1 MTTTGSSPRSPR
13 ERPTANPGRGRAVL
27 KQQRAVRTRNQVLDA
42 AAQAFAAKGFPAVT
56 ILDVAELTGMTKGA
70 VYFHYSNKEALALAV
85 AEEFYRRLPEI
96 ADSVLR
102 MDLSPLQSVS
112 ELLTRTA
119 LAFRDDI
126 MCQAGARLQLER
138 SLIDAD
144 MPVPFIGYNHLV
156 ASWLKEAK
164 GIGQLPPDADPDT
177 IARVLISAFFGAQH
191 ISWVLSDRA
200 DLPER
205 VKQIV
210 SVIIPSYQREG
221 AANVS
226 AAPSSSSASSS
237 SAR

>member
-1 MTTTGSSPRSPR
+1 MTTTGSSPRSSQSQQ
-13 ERPTANPGRGRAVL
+13 RPPANAGRGRAVL

-56 ILDVAELTGMTKGA
+56 ILDVAEITGMTKGA

-102 MDLSPLQSVS
+102 MDLSPLESVS
-112 ELLTRTA
+112 ELLIRTA
-119 LAFRDDI
+119 LAFREDI
-126 MCQAGARLQLER
+126 MLQAGARLQIER

-144 MPVPFIGYNHLV
+144 LPVPFIGYNHLV
-156 ASWLKEAK
+156 SSWLKEAR
-164 GIGQLPPDADPDT
+164 GMGQLASEADCDT

-205 VKQIV
+205 VHQILA
-210 SVIIPSYQREG
+210 VIVPRQQ
-221 AANVS
+221 
-226 AAPSSSSASSS
+226 P
-237 SAR
+237 

>member
-1 MTTTGSSPRSPR
+1 MTTTGSSPRPPR
-13 ERPTANPGRGRAVL
+13 SQRLTANPGRGRAVL
-27 KQQRAVRTRNQVLDA
+27 KQQRAVRTRSQVLDA
-42 AAQAFAAKGFPAVT
+42 AAQAFAAKGYPAVT
-56 ILDVAELTGMTKGA
+56 ILDVAEITGMTKGA

-96 ADSVLR
+96 ADSVLQ
-102 MDLSPLQSVS
+102 MDLSPLESVI
-112 ELLTRTA
+112 ELLTQTA

-126 MCQAGARLQLER
+126 MLQAGARLQIER

-144 MPVPFIGYNHLV
+144 LPVPFIGYNHLV

-164 GIGQLPPDADPDT
+164 GIGQLASAADPDA

-191 ISWVLSDRA
+191 ISWVLSDRT

-210 SVIIPSYQREG
+210 SVIIPGQHQ
-221 AANVS
+221 
-226 AAPSSSSASSS
+226 
-237 SAR
+237 

>member
-1 MTTTGSSPRSPR
+1 MTTGSSPRSPR
-13 ERPTANPGRGRAVL
+13 SQRPTGNPGRGRAAL

-56 ILDVAELTGMTKGA
+56 ILDVAEITGMTKGA

-102 MDLSPLQSVS
+102 RGLSPLESVS
-112 ELLTRTA
+112 ELLTSTA

-126 MCQAGARLQLER
+126 MLQAGARLQIER
-138 SLIDAD
+138 SLIDAEL
-144 MPVPFIGYNHLV
+144 PVPFIGYNHLV

-164 GIGQLPPDADPDT
+164 GFGQLPAHADPDA

-205 VKQIV
+205 VEQIL
-210 SVIIPSYQREG
+210 SVIIPRYATGG
-221 AANVS
+221 AANTS
-226 AAPSSSSASSS
+226 AAPPSPT
-237 SAR
+237 R

>member
-1 MTTTGSSPRSPR
+1 MTTTGSSPRPTR
-13 ERPTANPGRGRAVL
+13 PQHPTANPGRGRAAL
-27 KQQRAVRTRNQVLDA
+27 KQQRAVRTRNQVLEA

-56 ILDVAELTGMTKGA
+56 ILDVAEITGMTKGA

-102 MDLSPLQSVS
+102 MDLSPLESVS
-112 ELLTRTA
+112 ELLIQTA
-119 LAFRDDI
+119 LAFREDI
-126 MCQAGARLQLER
+126 MIQAGARLQIER

-164 GIGQLPPDADPDT
+164 GIGQLEPGADPDA

-191 ISWVLSDRA
+191 ISWVLSDLV

-205 VKQIV
+205 VEQIV
-210 SVIIPSYQREG
+210 SVVIPRQKPEG
-221 AANVS
+221 AANMS
-226 AAPSSSSASSS
+226 AAPSSSST
-237 SAR
+237 R